1 MLKYG
6 NPIENSQTWNGDHLE
21 VVQAIVE
28 KDFKDVLTFANGKQY
43 DLIEMLTP
51 NLEEYEK
58 VCTLLRKLLK
68 NPNLHNEII
77 ETMPYD
83 IKTKYMAEL
92 EKKAKEEK
100 MKADKIAKELAEKEA
115 KEKAEKEAKEKKEK
129 EEADERAKIEAEAK
143 AKAAEAEA
151 KAKEESDAK
160 EKADAPNPAEEAKP
174 AEEAP
179 K

>member
-1 MLKYG
+1 MQAAHERWGNIVDNARYLDVEHRHKEKEYGIKWRTAFKIELEKQYDSLVLKYG
-6 NPIENSQTWNGDHLE
+6 NPIENNQTWNGDHLE

-43 DLIEMLTP
+43 DLIEMLNP

-83 IKTKYMAEL
+83 IKTKYLAEL

-100 MKADKIAKELAEKEA
+100 MKADKIAKEKADKEA
-115 KEKAEKEAKEKKEK
+115 KEKEEKEAKEKKEK
-129 EEADERAKIEAEAK
+129 E
-143 AKAAEAEA
+143 
-151 KAKEESDAK
+151 
-160 EKADAPNPAEEAKP
+160 
-174 AEEAP
+174 
-179 K
+179 